1 MTVQSRPDTRLSD
14 QDLLQD
20 CLNTLKHLSE
30 CYRHAAT
37 ECDSQDLREVF
48 WNILHDKLE
57 LQAATF
63 RFMNQREWYQPA
75 RVPKAE
81 IQQVYQHFE
90 PQYRDF
96 LSYYHS

>member
-1 MTVQSRPDTRLSD
+1 MTVQDRPATVLSD

-20 CLNTLKHLSE
+20 CLNTLKYLSD

-37 ECDSQDLREVF
+37 ECDSRGLRQVL

-63 RFMNQREWYQPA
+63 RFMNQREWYKPA
-75 RVPKAE
+75 PAPQEEVEQIYR
-81 IQQVYQHFE
+81 HFE
-90 PQYRDF
+90 PHYQSFMAFYQ
-96 LSYYHS
+96 

>member
-1 MTVQSRPDTRLSD
+1 MTVTERPNTRLSD

-20 CLNTLKHLSE
+20 CLDTLKHLSS

-63 RFMNQREWYQPA
+63 QFMNQRGWYKPA
-75 RVPKAE
+75 RAPQEAV
-81 IQQVYQHFE
+81 QQIYRHFH
-90 PQYRDF
+90 PQYEAI
-96 LSYYHS
+96 LSFYQ

>member
-1 MTVQSRPDTRLSD
+1 MTVQARPDTVLSD

-20 CLNTLKHLSE
+20 CLNTLKYLTE

-37 ECDSQDLREVF
+37 ECDSRHLRQVL

-63 RFMNQREWYQPA
+63 RFMNQREWYKPA
-75 RVPKAE
+75 PAPEKDVLQIYR
-81 IQQVYQHFE
+81 HFE
-90 PQYRDF
+90 PQYQAI
-96 LSYYHS
+96 LSVYQ

>member
-1 MTVQSRPDTRLSD
+1 MTHDRSNTRMSD

-20 CLNTLKHLSE
+20 CLDTLKHLSA

-63 RFMNQREWYQPA
+63 RFMNQREWYKPNRAPQEEVEQLY
-75 RVPKAE
+75 R
-81 IQQVYQHFE
+81 HFE
-90 PQYRDF
+90 PQYQAI
-96 LSYYHS
+96 LSFYQ